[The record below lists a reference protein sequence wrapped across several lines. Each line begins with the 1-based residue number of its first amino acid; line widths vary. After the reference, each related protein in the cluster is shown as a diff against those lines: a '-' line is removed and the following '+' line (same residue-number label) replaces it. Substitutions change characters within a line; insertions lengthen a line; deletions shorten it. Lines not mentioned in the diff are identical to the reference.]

1 MTFLPIRNSKFVP
14 RESRKVLVIL
24 GLLLIAA
31 NLTPAEAEPT
41 SKLITCVNLQSKTER
56 ISKTGK
62 CRLSHEAQANWHLLE
77 SDSRLPE
84 KGKSKTLVVCSNKR
98 TSSVSYQIIRARCAR
113 HQDRSEFYRSN
124 LLVPAP
130 KITNVIAIGHD
141 SAQISIATDP
151 NANPDAPVAYYT
163 ITSSKGQVKNV
174 YSWGELRFTIDSLS
188 ELTDYSFTVSA
199 TTADGTSQ
207 LSLPSESIKTTKYVA
222 QANSGATS
230 TSVSTAPVAQ
240 VSVISNETATVSI
253 PTGATSVEVSAPSLG
268 NPSLTIASQSS
279 VVSATFQSTS
289 NPVGGSATPFTVSGS
304 TKIVDISVSG
314 LTGSATVCLDASP
327 TAKLWHFIGGAWV
340 DITTSRTS
348 TQVCGV
354 TSTFS
359 PFVGEIQLAAPA
371 FTLSSSAETRTVN
384 TSITGYAISHT
395 GGLQLSYEI
404 SPAISNTPGLAF
416 STSTGLVSG
425 TPTSVAS
432 ATTYTIT
439 ATNPTGSASRT
450 FTLTVVE
457 ALAAPAFT
465 LSSSSEN
472 RTVNTAITGY
482 TISST
487 GGTIASYS
495 ISPTAPAGLTFSTS
509 TGLLSGSPTSVASA
523 TPYIITA
530 TNATGSVSR
539 TFTLTVSAAIT
550 YTVGSNGPGGGKIF
564 YVASTPFACGP
575 TRSTTCTYLEAA
587 YAGFP
592 GGESRTWAQA
602 TPANYQGTRVS
613 NTSSPETATA
623 TGIGWGYWNTRAIV
637 SQGNSNPST
646 SAAAWAD
653 SFTNTVS
660 SVVYDD
666 WYLPSSG
673 EITQLWINRT
683 AVGMNDDNTYWSS
696 TENSTNANQA
706 HSERIGNFGGGL
718 NSILKSISAYVRP
731 IRAF

>member
-1 MTFLPIRNSKFVP
+1 MTFLPIKNSKFVP
-14 RESRKVLVIL
+14 RKSRKVLVIL
-24 GLLLIAA
+24 SLLLIAA
-31 NLTPAEAEPT
+31 NLTPAAAEPT
-41 SKLITCVNLQSKTER
+41 SKLVTCVNLQTKTER

-84 KGKSKTLVVCSNKR
+84 KGKSKTLVVCGNKP
-98 TSSVSYQIIRARCAR
+98 TANVSYQIIRARCAR
-113 HQDRSEFYRSN
+113 HQLRSEFYRSN
-124 LLVPAP
+124 SLVSAP
-130 KITNVIAIGHD
+130 MITNVVATGHD

-163 ITSSKGQVKNV
+163 ITSSKGQVKNI
-174 YSWGELRFTIDSLS
+174 YSWGELKLTIDSLS

-207 LSLPSESIKTTKYVA
+207 LSLPSDSVKTTKYVA
-222 QANSGATS
+222 PPAPASAA
-230 TSVSTAPVAQ
+230 APVAQ
-240 VSVISNETATVSI
+240 VSIVSSETATVSI
-253 PTGATSVEVSAPSLG
+253 PVGATTVAVSAPALG
-268 NPSLTIASQSS
+268 NPTLSISSQSS
-279 VVSATFQSTS
+279 LVSATFQSTS
-289 NPVGGSATPFTVSGS
+289 NPVGGSTTPFTVSGS

-327 TAKLWHFIGGAWV
+327 TAKLWHFVGGAWV

-348 TQVCGV
+348 IQVCGI
-354 TSTFS
+354 TSSFS
-359 PFVGEIQLAAPA
+359 PFVGENQLAAPA
-371 FTLSSSAETRTVN
+371 FTLSSSSENRTVN
-384 TSITGYAISHT
+384 TALTGYSISHT
-395 GGLQLSYEI
+395 GGLQVSYEI

-416 STSTGLVSG
+416 STSTGLLSG

-509 TGLLSGSPTSVASA
+509 TGLLSGSPTSVASS
-523 TPYIITA
+523 TTYTITA
-530 TNATGSVSR
+530 TNASGSTTR
-539 TFTLTVSAAIT
+539 NFALTVSAAVT

-587 YAGFP
+587 NTGWTVDA
-592 GGESRTWAQA
+592 RTWAQA
-602 TPANYQGTRVS
+602 TPVNYQGTRVS
-613 NTSSPETATA
+613 NAGSPETATA
-623 TGIGWGYWNTRAIV
+623 TGIGWGYWNTLAII
-637 SQGNSNPST
+637 SQGNSNSST

-653 SFTNTVS
+653 SFTRTVS

-666 WYLPSSG
+666 WYLPSSE
-673 EITQLWINRT
+673 EITQLWTNRS
-683 AVGMNDDNTYWSS
+683 AVGMNDDERYWSS
-696 TENSTNANQA
+696 TESSTNAGQA
-706 HSERIGNFGGGL
+706 ISERMGNFGGNLAGQ
-718 NSILKSISAYVRP
+718 LKSIDAKVRP

>member
-1 MTFLPIRNSKFVP
+1 MNNLNLRRLAFFTG
-14 RESRKVLVIL
+14 VLSMF
-24 GLLLIAA
+24 AA
-31 NLTPAEAEPT
+31 HLAPATSATAAPT
-41 SKLITCVNLQSKTER
+41 SPLVTCSDLKSGKER
-56 ISKTGK
+56 ISKNGI
-62 CRLSHEAQANWHLLE
+62 CRITHEAQANWHLMQ

-84 KGKSKTLVVCSNKR
+84 KDRSKNIVICSNKP
-98 TSSVSYQIIRARCAR
+98 TSSVSYQIIRPRCSR
-113 HQDRSEFYRSN
+113 HQVRSEFYRSN

-130 KITNVIAIGHD
+130 KITNVVATGHD
-141 SAQISIATDP
+141 SVQVSIATDP

-163 ITSSKGQVKNV
+163 IISSKGQVKNV
-174 YSWGELRFTIDSLS
+174 YSWGELKFTIESLS

-207 LSLPSESIKTTKYVA
+207 LSLPSESVKTTKYVA
-222 QANSGATS
+222 PPGPASAA
-230 TSVSTAPVAQ
+230 APVAQ
-240 VSVISNETATVSI
+240 VSIVSNETATVSI
-253 PTGATSVEVSAPSLG
+253 PVGATTVAVSAQALG
-268 NPSLTIASQSS
+268 NPTLSVSSQSS
-279 VVSATFQSTS
+279 VVSATFQSIS

-327 TAKLWHFIGGAWV
+327 TAKLWHFVGGAWV

-348 TQVCGV
+348 TQVCGI
-354 TSTFS
+354 TSLFS
-359 PFVGEIQLAAPA
+359 PFVGEIQLAEPA
-371 FTLSSSAETRTVN
+371 FTLSSSSENRTVN
-384 TSITGYAISHT
+384 TAITGYSISHT
-395 GGLQLSYEI
+395 GGLQVSYEI
-404 SPAISNTPGLAF
+404 SPAISNTPGLSF
-416 STSTGLVSG
+416 STSTGLISG

-487 GGTIASYS
+487 GGLIASYS
-495 ISPTAPAGLTFSTS
+495 ISPTAPAGLSFSTV
-509 TGLLSGSPTSVASA
+509 TGRLSGSPTSVASA
-523 TPYIITA
+523 TTYTITA
-530 TNATGSVSR
+530 TNASGSTTR
-539 TFTLTVSAAIT
+539 TFALTVSAAVT

-575 TRSTTCTYLEAA
+575 TRTATCTYLEAA
-587 YAGFP
+587 DAGWTVDA
-592 GGESRTWAQA
+592 RTWAQA

-613 NTSSPETATA
+613 NAGSPETATA
-623 TGIGWGYWNTRAIV
+623 SGIGWGYRNTLAIIL
-637 SQGNSNPST
+637 QGNSNPST

-653 SFTNTVS
+653 SFTRTVS

-673 EITQLWINRT
+673 EITQLWTNRS

-706 HSERIGNFGGGL
+706 HSEKMSNFGGGL